1 MSEILQQT
9 TTLMEV
15 NHWKYPIS
23 QSQLHLGHCM
33 QEIEHAMIETW
44 WPMPKYKDTQQFSG
58 QARATREA
66 QAIRR
71 V

>member
-15 NHWKYPIS
+15 NHWRCLIS
-23 QSQLHLGHCM
+23 QLQLHLGHCR

-44 WPMPKYKDTQQFSG
+44 WPMPKYKDTQQFLR
-58 QARATREA
+58 QA
-66 QAIRR
+66 QATQQVQVICK